1 MQMEKEGHRMRL
13 IDKGKLLSVL
23 NDNWLTITPMDNNS
37 EEVKAERN
45 AMCRGLDI
53 AMDIV
58 QSFPEVETVKVG
70 GWISVNDRLPESGKS
85 VLVSCQIK
93 LMSGK
98 HKYYVCEAMYTALK
112 TVSAGAYDAFDDFDA
127 DYDEETDT
135 YYYPEGW
142 WELIHN
148 WDDYSCVAIADFVTH
163 WMPLPSTE
171 GLQDA

>member
-1 MQMEKEGHRMRL
+1 ML

-23 NDNWLTITPMDNNS
+23 NDNWLTIAPMDNDS

-53 AMDIV
+53 AMGIV
-58 QSFPEVETVKVG
+58 QDFPEIAVG
-70 GWISVNDRLPESGKS
+70 GWISVKDRLPESG
-85 VLVSCQIK
+85 LASCQIR

-98 HKYYVCEAMYTALK
+98 HKYYVCEAMYTAPK
-112 TVSAGAYDAFDDFDA
+112 TVSAGGYDDFDA

-142 WELIHN
+142 WEKIHN
-148 WDDYSCVAIADFVTH
+148 WDEYSNVAIADFVTH
-163 WMPLPSTE
+163 WMPLPEPQKE
-171 GLQDA
+171 GP

>member
-1 MQMEKEGHRMRL
+1 MRL
-13 IDKGKLLSVL
+13 IDA
-23 NDNWLTITPMDNNS
+23 D
-37 EEVKAERN
+37 A
-45 AMCRGLDI
+45 LDMAFTQARFNPDGSI
-53 AMDIV
+53 YHWGDRKDWCMNG
-58 QSFPEVETVKVG
+58 QEVEDLIASQPTVG
-70 GWISVNDRLPESGKS
+70 GWISVKDRLPESGKS